1 MAFPFAVV
9 LQQTANLSQEGLL
22 PHVDIPYGYKGQF
35 AFPSHLHFQLQ
46 FQYCQRKINEKATE
60 WAIAQAITSSSWNLS
75 LITFTPKNM
84 ILPSANPV
92 AQDRQNP
99 NEITCELTGAKI
111 APRRI
116 ATQKEVQVHY
126 IQENALRD
134 CPRISIFHIKP

>member
-1 MAFPFAVV
+1 
-9 LQQTANLSQEGLL
+9 
-22 PHVDIPYGYKGQF
+22 
-35 AFPSHLHFQLQ
+35 
-46 FQYCQRKINEKATE
+46 
-60 WAIAQAITSSSWNLS
+60 
-75 LITFTPKNM
+75 M

-92 AQDRQNP
+92 AQDRQKP

-116 ATQKEVQVHY
+116 ATQKEVQARY